1 MPGAPWRNAA
11 GDERVALAVAIV
23 LGAAVLAAAGVSSV
37 LFGFDSSELFTDPSV
52 VADYSDHV
60 GAVSHIGVLT
70 WVAGGAVALLA
81 GSIVARGALRSLLL
95 ALGSVSLLLA
105 LDDLFRGHEN
115 LGEVLHAGEGE
126 NVVVAVYGLA
136 VLAILVR
143 MRRVIVERTPLVLL
157 GVAAA
162 FFAASLA
169 ADVVLD
175 RGDGFAG
182 QVAVEDGAKLMGIFA
197 WTAYLAVTAR
207 RAVMAPPAPP
217 PPPPERAERETVGA

>member
-1 MPGAPWRNAA
+1 
-11 GDERVALAVAIV
+11 
-23 LGAAVLAAAGVSSV
+23 
-37 LFGFDSSELFTDPSV
+37 
-52 VADYSDHV
+52 
-60 GAVSHIGVLT
+60 
-70 WVAGGAVALLA
+70 
-81 GSIVARGALRSLLL
+81 
-95 ALGSVSLLLA
+95 
-105 LDDLFRGHEN
+105 
-115 LGEVLHAGEGE
+115 
-126 NVVVAVYGLA
+126 
-136 VLAILVR
+136 

-182 QVAVEDGAKLMGIFA
+182 QVAIEDGAKLMGIFA

-217 PPPPERAERETVGA
+217 PAPPTERTERETVGV